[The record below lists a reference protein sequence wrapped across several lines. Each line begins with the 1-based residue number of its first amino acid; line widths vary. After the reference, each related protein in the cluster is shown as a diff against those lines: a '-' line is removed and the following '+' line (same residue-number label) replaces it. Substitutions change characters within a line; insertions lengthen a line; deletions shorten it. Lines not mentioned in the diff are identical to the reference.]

1 MTRTAFTS
9 RSIRTV
15 VGTVTF
21 GIAAAMTLGACG
33 SPVNTGLTPV
43 RSTAPDDST
52 APDESTAPDDSTAPD
67 ESTAEDASADQAA
80 PAPAVA
86 KVVATR
92 SARPAAKKTVAL
104 KYVKIVE
111 PFSAPGRCRT
121 GGTTIEMTACV
132 LKQVVDVDYTVDV
145 LQRQQFEYG
154 ISTAERKADLRDDAN
169 WLTKRTKT
177 CSANLTGG
185 SNDQIIETQC
195 LLKVSKARV
204 AGLS

>member
-43 RSTAPDDST
+43 R
-52 APDESTAPDDSTAPD
+52 STAPDDSTAPD